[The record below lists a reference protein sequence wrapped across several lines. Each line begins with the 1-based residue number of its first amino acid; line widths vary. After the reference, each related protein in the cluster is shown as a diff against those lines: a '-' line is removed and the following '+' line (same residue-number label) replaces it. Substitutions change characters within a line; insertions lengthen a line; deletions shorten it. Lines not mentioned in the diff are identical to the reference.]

1 MRESMDRESQFL
13 SRFGAAA
20 NHLGLGGSGLYGH
33 GAPPSYGLPGLP
45 PDRYRD
51 GLSMPPHL
59 GHPMAGSLGLSLAGQ
74 QSASLN
80 DRYGPIPGMSGAPT
94 LYPPTS
100 ASYPFAPLG
109 PGGLLG
115 SGLGSSM
122 GSLSML
128 PQSLMTPGGKRT
140 PPPLSSGQPPTSL
153 QPGSSAL
160 ASLGR
165 THMGLMPSGL
175 GLPPYPMPSPSPMMN
190 PHHLLPPLGP
200 SMGGAR
206 PPSNSTPP
214 SGRPLMDLTSPHPPS
229 GLAPF
234 NPLDPYPR
242 KEDPQ
247 SR

>member
-1 MRESMDRESQFL
+1 
-13 SRFGAAA
+13 
-20 NHLGLGGSGLYGH
+20 
-33 GAPPSYGLPGLP
+33 
-45 PDRYRD
+45 
-51 GLSMPPHL
+51 MPPHL
-59 GHPMAGSLGLSLAGQ
+59 GHPSMAGSLGLSLAGQ
-74 QSASLN
+74 QSGSLN
-80 DRYGPIPGMSGAPT
+80 DRCGPIPGMSGASA

-100 ASYPFAPLG
+100 APYPFPPLG

-115 SGLGSSM
+115 AGLGSSM

-128 PQSLMTPGGKRT
+128 PQSLLTSGGKRT
-140 PPPLSSGQPPTSL
+140 PPPSGQPPTSL
-153 QPGSSAL
+153 PGSSAL

-190 PHHLLPPLGP
+190 PHHLLPSLGS

-206 PPSNSTPP
+206 PPSNNTPP
-214 SGRPLMDLTSPHPPS
+214 SGIGRPLMDLTSPHPP

-242 KEDPQ
+242 KDDPQ